1 MSEKR
6 ETLASRLGFILL
18 SVGCAVG
25 LGNVWRFPAVVGAY
39 GGGMFVLLY
48 IVALLLLGFPVL
60 VMELAIGR
68 AGRLN
73 MVGSYRRLSG
83 GKAVWT
89 RLAGFAFLGNLLL
102 MMYYTTVSGW
112 LFAYAKYYVCGE
124 MALCRTQEECGVVFG
139 RLLSSPLHITGY
151 MLLTVALGALLC
163 AGSLRNTVERSVK
176 FLMLALFI
184 VLACLVVKA
193 MTLPGA
199 ADGLKFYLVPDF
211 RNFSSNISGTIFAA
225 MGQAFFTLSLGVGA
239 MAIFG
244 SYLDAQNK
252 RPLAKEAGQIIAL
265 DTFVAFSAGLIIFPI
280 CTTFGV
286 NVQSGPSLI
295 FVSLPALFGQI
306 AGGRLWGIFFFVF
319 MSIAA
324 LTTVV
329 AVFENIV
336 AFLIDEAHMR
346 RGLAAAVVGVA
357 IALLSLP
364 CALGFNVLSGFHP
377 MGAGSGI
384 LDLEDFIVSQNFLPL
399 GVLLS
404 VLFCTAACGWGWKN
418 FAAEVEAGQR
428 WKFGVV
434 FRFYCRWILP
444 LIVIAIFVLGYIDM
458 FTDLLK

>member
-1 MSEKR
+1 
-6 ETLASRLGFILL
+6 
-18 SVGCAVG
+18 
-25 LGNVWRFPAVVGAY
+25 
-39 GGGMFVLLY
+39 
-48 IVALLLLGFPVL
+48 
-60 VMELAIGR
+60 
-68 AGRLN
+68 
-73 MVGSYRRLSG
+73 
-83 GKAVWT
+83 
-89 RLAGFAFLGNLLL
+89 
-102 MMYYTTVSGW
+102 
-112 LFAYAKYYVCGE
+112 
-124 MALCRTQEECGVVFG
+124 
-139 RLLSSPLHITGY
+139 
-151 MLLTVALGALLC
+151 
-163 AGSLRNTVERSVK
+163 
-176 FLMLALFI
+176 
-184 VLACLVVKA
+184 
-193 MTLPGA
+193 
-199 ADGLKFYLVPDF
+199 
-211 RNFSSNISGTIFAA
+211 
-225 MGQAFFTLSLGVGA
+225 

-265 DTFVAFSAGLIIFPI
+265 DTFVAFAAGLIIFPI
-280 CTTFGV
+280 CATFGV

-364 CALGFNVLSGFHP
+364 CALGFNVLSGFQP
-377 MGAGSGI
+377 MGAGSGV
-384 LDLEDFIVSQNFLPL
+384 LDLEDFIVSQNFLPM
-399 GVLLS
+399 GVLLC
-404 VLFCTAACGWGWKN
+404 VLFCTAACGWGWKG

>member
-25 LGNVWRFPAVVGAY
+25 LGTVWRFPFIVGNY

-48 IVALLLLGFPVL
+48 VVSLVLLGFPVL

-73 MVGSYRRLSG
+73 LVGSFRRLSG
-83 GKAVWT
+83 GNRVWT
-89 RLAGFAFLGNLLL
+89 APACLAFMGNVLL

-112 LFAYAKYYVCGE
+112 LFAYAKYYLCGT
-124 MALCRTQEECGVVFG
+124 MAQRVTQEDCGAVFG
-139 RLLSSPLHITGY
+139 DLLASPWRVTCY

-163 AGSLRNTVERSVK
+163 AGSLRSTVERSVK
-176 FLMLALFI
+176 FLMGALF
-184 VLACLVVKA
+184 VVMACLVVKA
-193 MTLPGA
+193 MLLPGA

-211 RNFSSNISGTIFAA
+211 HHFSSNFKQTLFAA
-225 MGQAFFTLSLGVGA
+225 MGQAFFTLSLGVGS
-239 MAIFG
+239 MTIFG
-244 SYLDAQNK
+244 SYLDARNK
-252 RPLAKEAGQIIAL
+252 RSLAKESCQIICL
-265 DTFVAFSAGLIIFPI
+265 DTLVAISAGLVIFPI
-280 CTTFGV
+280 CATFGV
-286 NVQSGPSLI
+286 NVQAGPSLI

-306 AGGRLWGIFFFVF
+306 AGGRLWGILFFVF

-336 AFLIDEAHMR
+336 AFLIDEAHLR
-346 RGLAAAVVGVA
+346 RGIAAAIVGGA

-364 CALGFNVLSGFHP
+364 CALSFNILSGFQP
-377 MGAGSGI
+377 LGEGSGV
-384 LDLEDFIVSQNFLPL
+384 LDLEDFIVSQNLLPL
-399 GVLLS
+399 GALLS
-404 VLFCTAACGWGWKN
+404 VVFCTAACGWGWKN
-418 FAAEVEAGQR
+418 FAAEAEAGQR
-428 WKFGVV
+428 WKFGPA

-444 LIVIAIFVLGYIDM
+444 LAVVAIFALGYIDM